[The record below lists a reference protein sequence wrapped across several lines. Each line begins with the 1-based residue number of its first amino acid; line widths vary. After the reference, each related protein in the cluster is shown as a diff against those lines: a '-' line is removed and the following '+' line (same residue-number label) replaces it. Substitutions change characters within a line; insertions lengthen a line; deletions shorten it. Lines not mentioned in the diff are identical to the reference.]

1 MFASDSAHT
10 RARTHTPSNGCIHK
24 EMAALR
30 HTITTIIT
38 WHLALTSIRASHS
51 KHCDGT

>member
-10 RARTHTPSNGCIHK
+10 YAHMHTQSNGCIHK

-30 HTITTIIT
+30 RTIANVIT
-38 WHLALTSIRASHS
+38 WDLALTLIRASHS